1 MEYELGSQAHR
12 EKLKK
17 DHEAIY
23 GPFMPHVKRFVIIEL
38 VEGREV
44 AVVKKLNSYQHVG
57 DAIWESKM
65 MGWESHCKGEN
76 KTFHWRPLR
85 RTDE

>member
-23 GPFMPHVKRFVIIEL
+23 GPFMPHVKSFVIIEL

-44 AVVKKLNSYQHVG
+44 AVVKKLASIYHEG
-57 DAIWESKM
+57 DAIWQTTM
-65 MGWESHCKGEN
+65 MGLDSAIKGEN
-76 KTFHWRPLR
+76 KTFHWRPR
-85 RTDE
+85 RRDE

>member
-1 MEYELGSQAHR
+1 MEYEPGSQAHR

-38 VEGREV
+38 VDGREL
-44 AVVKKLNSYQHVG
+44 AVVKKLNALQH
-57 DAIWESKM
+57 
-65 MGWESHCKGEN
+65 
-76 KTFHWRPLR
+76 
-85 RTDE
+85 